1 MLSDN
6 GILHQEGINQNN
18 KSYNLTIYIRFLTI
32 VFDLES
38 PDRKYSNSFSLRDLI
53 RISKYFQQ
61 DDNEDI
67 NTAFS
72 DLKDLLVDDLSI
84 IEEGLSANLIT
95 HYKKK
100 EIKFVLIEKKNVK
113 INYNDLSNKMKKIID
128 SNEIILGIDL
138 GTTYSSASVIIDDKI
153 LVIENSLGKRTTPSF
168 VLFLYEK
175 EEKEKKEEEEEK
187 NKICVGELAKL
198 QPSYKKKYYI

>member
-100 EIKFVLIEKKNVK
+100 
-113 INYNDLSNKMKKIID
+113 
-128 SNEIILGIDL
+128 
-138 GTTYSSASVIIDDKI
+138 
-153 LVIENSLGKRTTPSF
+153 
-168 VLFLYEK
+168 
-175 EEKEKKEEEEEK
+175 
-187 NKICVGELAKL
+187 
-198 QPSYKKKYYI
+198 